1 MLNVPRSTWALAA
14 KLAVVAMLTVFVCVS
29 PATAS
34 DSVITLDG
42 SPIVVATTDPGET
55 ALVTFDGVA
64 GQRVS
69 LRAYASSMHLPTL
82 TIQKP
87 SGGNLFTPKTVNSL
101 GLFVDP
107 VTLPETGTYTI
118 VADPPTT
125 YTGSLTLAAWLVPAD
140 VTDSVAIGGS
150 NSVSV
155 STPGQNASLTFSG
168 TAGGRVSMTVT
179 NVTATN
185 TVVQIKKPDGTS
197 LGSAVTVRATGA
209 YIDPVTLPVTGTY
222 TISINPPSQTVG
234 DLTFSLFDV
243 AADQSGTLPIGS
255 GPTPFVFAA
264 PGQNG
269 AFTFSGTAGQKVTL
283 TATDVSLA
291 QTTLSIKK
299 PGNINVVSAT
309 IRTTGGILG
318 PVALPVTGTY
328 TVYVDPASSNTG
340 GLTLNLFQ
348 SPPDVTGAL
357 VPGTPQTLN
366 LTTPGQNA
374 QLTFAGTAGQRL
386 SLNFNQDTISSTQ
399 VSVIKPAGGTVVS
412 PSTFATNGKFIEP
425 MTLPTTGTYTIKVDP
440 QGLATGSVQAA
451 VYNPPADIAAT
462 ATIGTPI
469 TVTTVAPGQNAKISF
484 AGTAGT
490 KASIVLSGITAADTP
505 IGGVTF
511 SVLNPAGTA
520 VVKAFNAGTAGKFVQ
535 PFALAT
541 TGTYKLTID
550 PAYDNVGAVTATIYT
565 LPADSTAPITVGGAA
580 QTATMSSPG
589 QNGRLTFTLATA
601 KKVSFKMTNST
612 IGLDPF
618 FGTKVSIVNTATNA
632 TVLTAFSVG
641 TSDEFHDP
649 VSLSAG
655 SYAFVIDPQDDN
667 TGSITFQAY
676 DVPAD
681 ATATAT
687 VGGAAAVVT
696 TTVPGQNGKVTFSGT
711 AGQTR
716 TVTIDFATTGPGL
729 FGRITVN
736 RPSGTAILTTRGFMP
751 GDSFTFTLTQTGTQT
766 IVIDPDLWLTGPYGV
781 TVT

>member
-42 SPIVVATTDPGET
+42 TPIVVATTDPGET

-87 SGGNLFTPKTVNSL
+87 SGGNMFTPKTVNGL

-118 VADPPTT
+118 VADPPTS
-125 YTGSLTLAAWLVPAD
+125 YVGSLTLAAWVVPPD
-140 VTDSVAIGGS
+140 TTDTVAIGGS
-150 NSVSV
+150 TSVSIAA
-155 STPGQNASLTFSG
+155 PGQNASLTFAG

-179 NVTATN
+179 NVTAAN
-185 TVVQIKKPDGTS
+185 TVVQLKKPDGTN
-197 LGSAVTVRATGA
+197 LGSAVTVRTTGA

-222 TISINPPSQTVG
+222 TISINPPGANVG
-234 DLTFSLFDV
+234 DLTFSLYDV
-243 AADQSGTLPIGS
+243 AADQTGTLPIGS
-255 GPTPFVFAA
+255 GPTPLVFAA

-269 AFTFSGTAGQKVTL
+269 AFTFAGTAGQKVTL
-283 TATDVSLA
+283 TVTDDSIT
-291 QTTLSIKK
+291 QSTISIKK
-299 PGNINVVSAT
+299 PGNINIASGT
-309 IRTTGGILG
+309 IKIAGGILG

-328 TVYVDPASSNTG
+328 TVYVDPYSSNTG

-348 SPPDVTGAL
+348 SPPDLTGTL
-357 VPGTPQTLN
+357 VPGTPQTL
-366 LTTPGQNA
+366 TFDTPGRNA
-374 QLTFAGTAGQRL
+374 LLTFAGTAGQRL
-386 SLNFNQDTISSTQ
+386 ALNFNQDTISSTQ
-399 VSVIKPAGGTVVS
+399 VSVIKPAGGTVVT
-412 PSTFATNGKFIEP
+412 PSTFPTNGKFIEP
-425 MTLPTTGTYTIKVDP
+425 MTLPATGTYTIKVDP
-440 QGLATGSVQAA
+440 QGLATGSIQVA
-451 VYNPPADIAAT
+451 VYNPPADIAQT

-469 TVTTVAPGQNAKISF
+469 TVTTTAPGQNAKISF
-484 AGTAGT
+484 PGVAGT

-505 IGGVTF
+505 IGGITF

-520 VVKAFNAGTAGKFVQ
+520 VVRAFNAGTAGKFVQ
-535 PFALAT
+535 PFAIST

-550 PAYDNVGAVTATIYT
+550 PLYDNFGSVTATIYT
-565 LPADSTAPITVGGAA
+565 IPADSTAPITLGGTPA
-580 QTATMSSPG
+580 TATTTAPG
-589 QNGRLTFTLATA
+589 QNARLTFSLASA
-601 KKVSFKMTNST
+601 KKVSFKMSNST
-612 IGLDPF
+612 IGVDPF

-632 TVLTAFSVG
+632 TVLTAFNVG
-641 TSDEFHDP
+641 SSDEFHDP

-655 SYAFVIDPQDDN
+655 NYAFVVDPQDDL
-667 TGSITFQAY
+667 TGSLTFQAY

-687 VGGAAAVVT
+687 VGGAAAVIT
-696 TTVPGQNGKVTFSGT
+696 TTVPGQNGKITFTGT
-711 AGQTR
+711 VGQTR
-716 TVTIDFATTGPGL
+716 TVTIDFLTTGPGL

-736 RPSGTAILTTRGFMP
+736 RPSGTAILSTRGFMP
-751 GDSFTFTLTQTGTQT
+751 GDSFTFTITQTGTQS
-766 IVIDPDLWLTGPYGV
+766 IIIDPDLWLTGPYGV

>member
-1 MLNVPRSTWALAA
+1 MLNVPRSTWMLAA
-14 KLAVVAMLTVFVCVS
+14 KLALVAMLTVFVCVS

-42 SPIVVATTDPGET
+42 SPVVVSTTDSGET

-125 YTGSLTLAAWLVPAD
+125 YTGSLTLAAWLVPPD
-140 VTDSVAIGGS
+140 VTGSVAIGGS
-150 NSVSV
+150 NLVSV
-155 STPGQNASLTFSG
+155 TTPGQNASLTFDG

-179 NVTATN
+179 GVTAGN
-185 TVVQIKKPDGTS
+185 TVVQLKKPDGTN
-197 LGSAVTVRATGA
+197 LGSAVTVRTTGA
-209 YIDPVTLPVTGTY
+209 YIDPVSLPVTGTY
-222 TISINPPSQTVG
+222 TVSINPPSQTVG
-234 DLTFSLFDV
+234 ALTFSLFDV
-243 AADQSGTLPIGS
+243 AADQSGPLPIGG
-255 GPTPFVFAA
+255 GPTPLQFPA

-269 AFTFSGTAGQKVTL
+269 AFTFDGTAGQRVTL

-291 QTTLSIKK
+291 QTTVSIKK
-299 PGNINVVSAT
+299 PGNVNLVSAT
-309 IRTTGGILG
+309 IKTGGGILG

-328 TVYVDPASSNTG
+328 TVYVDPASANTG

-348 SPPDVTGAL
+348 SPADVTGAL
-357 VPGTPQTLN
+357 VAGVPQTLA
-366 LTTPGQNA
+366 LGTPGQNA

-386 SLNFNQDTISSTQ
+386 ALNVDQDTISSTQ
-399 VSVIKPAGGTVVS
+399 LSVIKPAGGTVVT
-412 PSTFATNGKFIEP
+412 PSTFGTGGNFVEP
-425 MTLPTTGTYTIKVDP
+425 MTLPATGTYTIKVDP
-440 QGLATGSVQAA
+440 QALTTGSVRIAA
-451 VYNPPADIAAT
+451 STPPADIAAT
-462 ATIGTPI
+462 ATLGTPV
-469 TVTTVAPGQNAKISF
+469 TVTTVAAGQNAKISF

-490 KASIVLSGITAADTP
+490 RASIVLSGITAADTP

-520 VVKAFNAGTAGKFVQ
+520 VVKAFNAGTVGKFVQ

-550 PAYDNVGAVTATIYT
+550 PSGSNVGSVTATIYT
-565 LPADSTAPITVGGAA
+565 LPADSTAAISVGGAA
-580 QTATMSSPG
+580 QTATVSAPG
-589 QNGRLTFTLATA
+589 QNARLTFTLAAA
-601 KKVSFKMTNST
+601 KKVGFKMTNST

-618 FGTKVSIVNTATNA
+618 FGTKVSIVNTANNA
-632 TVLTAFSVG
+632 TVLAAFNVG
-641 TSDEFHDP
+641 TSDEFHEP
-649 VSLSAG
+649 VSLAAG
-655 SYAFVIDPQDDN
+655 TYAFVIDPQDDN
-667 TGSITFQAY
+667 TGAITFQAY

-687 VGGAAAVVT
+687 VGGAAAVIT
-696 TTVPGQNGKVTFSGT
+696 TTVPGQNGKITFTGT

-716 TVTIDFATTGPGL
+716 TVTIDFATTAAGL
-729 FGRITVN
+729 SGRITVN
-736 RPSGTAILTTRGFMP
+736 RPGGTAQVATTGFMP

-766 IVIDPDLWLTGPYGV
+766 IVMDPDLWLTGAIGV
-781 TVT
+781 KVT